1 MRLTQYLAS
10 KLKNFSNLPKEYIE
24 RSKKQVYW
32 QTPKEINYLPRTV
45 ERKRFRYTTNRS
57 WTGEFRQQNMP
68 GTVRRKVLVEPIEDW
83 SFFRGDR
90 IEVLV
95 GKDKGKQGIVTQVI
109 PERNWVIVEGL
120 NWHYRKVGGEK
131 EFPGIII
138 KSEAPLHVT
147 KDIRLVDPSD
157 LQGTDFEWRFT
168 EEGEKV
174 RVSLRSGRIISVP
187 ETNNQTH
194 DYKTPNAYIEREKD
208 TPGAVVGE
216 ITFQPKLSTFEMD
229 IMEEMDIKEERTP
242 VKSYWY

>member
-1 MRLTQYLAS
+1 MRITQYLAS

-57 WTGEFRQQNMP
+57 WTGHFRQQNMP
-68 GTVRRKVLVEPIEDW
+68 GTVRRHVLVEPIEDW

-174 RVSLRSGRIISVP
+174 RVSLRSGRIIPVP

-229 IMEEMDIKEERTP
+229 IMEEMGIKEERTP
-242 VKSYWY
+242 AKSYWY

>member
-1 MRLTQYLAS
+1 M
-10 KLKNFSNLPKEYIE
+10 KI
-24 RSKKQVYW
+24 
-32 QTPKEINYLPRTV
+32 I
-45 ERKRFRYTTNRS
+45 
-57 WTGEFRQQNMP
+57 
-68 GTVRRKVLVEPIEDW
+68 VLEEW

-138 KSEAPLHVT
+138 KSEAPLHVL

-157 LQGTDFEWRFT
+157 LQGTEFEWRFT

-174 RVSLRSGRIISVP
+174 RVSMRSGRIIPIP

-208 TPGAVVGE
+208 TPGMSTNSYNFVESSNSRTISSRCCWRDYFPAQAVH
-216 ITFQPKLSTFEMD
+216 L
-229 IMEEMDIKEERTP
+229 
-242 VKSYWY
+242 